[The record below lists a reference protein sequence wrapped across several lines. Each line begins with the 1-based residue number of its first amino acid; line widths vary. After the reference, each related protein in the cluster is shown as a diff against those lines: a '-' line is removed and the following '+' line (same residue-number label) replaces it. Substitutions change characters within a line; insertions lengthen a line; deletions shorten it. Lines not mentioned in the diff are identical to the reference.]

1 MKVGSH
7 LKQKICLGSAGLALL
22 QTVSS
27 FPTYA
32 VPLKQTTTPRRFADW
47 CLNRES
53 QTPDAK
59 HTVEVLLQKIGTSE
73 CDRASKQLST
83 LTELSLSFNEISD
96 LKPYS
101 NLTNLTKLSLS
112 SNQISDLKPL
122 SNLTNLTAL
131 HLSNNQ
137 IADLNSLSTHTNLRT
152 LTLTGNQIADLTP
165 LTNLT
170 TLTTLY
176 LDNNQVA
183 DLTPLSSLTN
193 LTTLNLSN
201 NQRLAHKTCPV
212 KPDSICN
219 FSTDN
224 SY

>member
-7 LKQKICLGSAGLALL
+7 LKQKICLGSAVLALL
-22 QTVSS
+22 QAVSS

-32 VPLKQTTTPRRFADW
+32 VPLKETTTLRSFADW

-53 QTPDAK
+53 LSPDAK
-59 HTVEVLLQKIGTSE
+59 HTVEVLLQKAGTNQ

-96 LKPYS
+96 LKP
-101 NLTNLTKLSLS
+101 
-112 SNQISDLKPL
+112 L

-131 HLSNNQ
+131 DLWDNQ
-137 IADLNSLSTHTNLRT
+137 M
-152 LTLTGNQIADLTP
+152 
-165 LTNLT
+165 LTN
-170 TLTTLY
+170 
-176 LDNNQVA
+176 
-183 DLTPLSSLTN
+183 
-193 LTTLNLSN
+193 
-201 NQRLAHKTCPV
+201 KTCPV

-224 SY
+224 IY